1 MLTSHGPEG
10 PDEHPGRRGAL
21 LRSRFSLARHRPRQV
36 ALRVLLI
43 EDEREL
49 AETLRGALER
59 ERFVVDVAD
68 RLSTAREAALLAPFD
83 LVLLD
88 RTLPDGDG
96 LSLVPALRGR
106 HPSIPIIVLSARG
119 GVADRVAGLD
129 EGADDYLIKPFS
141 LDEMFARI
149 RAVRRRPADLAGE
162 EVRAGLLVY
171 DLANDEMSIKGA
183 PFELPRREL
192 RTLATLIKRRG
203 RTVLREVL
211 EQAVYGFDDEVQ
223 SNALDSH
230 ISRLRRKLADAEAGV
245 EIHAMRGV
253 GYLLREVI

>member
-1 MLTSHGPEG
+1 M
-10 PDEHPGRRGAL
+10 
-21 LRSRFSLARHRPRQV
+21 
-36 ALRVLLI
+36 RVLLI
-43 EDEREL
+43 EDERQL

-59 ERFVVDVAD
+59 ERFVVDGAD
-68 RLSTAREAALLAPFD
+68 RLDVAQEAALLASFD

-96 LSLVPALRGR
+96 LSLVPALRAS
-106 HPSIPIIVLSARG
+106 HPGISIIVLSARSG
-119 GVADRVAGLD
+119 IADRIAGLD

-162 EVRAGLLVY
+162 EIRAGSLVY
-171 DLANDEMSIKGA
+171 DLFNDEMSVKGT

-192 RTLATLIKRRG
+192 RALAALIKRRG

-230 ISRLRRKLADAEAGV
+230 ISRLRRKLAEAEAGV

-253 GYLLREVI
+253 GYLLREVL